1 MGLFD
6 SLFGPDINREVDE
19 WKKTPGAILLDVR
32 TTDEYRQ
39 GHIPGSLNIEL
50 NDLKTIL
57 NRIPEKNTTM
67 FVHCLSGARSN
78 QAVQALKRMGYSN
91 VKNIGGIN
99 KYKGKMEAG
108 K

>member
-6 SLFGPDINREVDE
+6 SLIGPDINRGIDE
-19 WKKTPGAILLDVR
+19 WKKTPGSILLDVR

-39 GHIPGSLNIEL
+39 GHIPGSLNVEL
-50 NDLKTIL
+50 NDLQSIS
-57 NRIPEKNTTM
+57 NRIPEKNTIL

-78 QAVQALKRMGYSN
+78 QAVQALRRMGYLN
-91 VKNIGGIN
+91 VKNIGGLN

-108 K
+108 